1 MGNAFSRLSHEQRK
15 LVALSAAWFQVMDHT
30 VNPWLLQSV
39 AAGQR
44 SLASTYVNSL
54 VHAAVLFAIA
64 VRKIRA
70 AVGEKP
76 KSDVTAEDDTKP
88 GKGFSIG
95 ARNCLAITM
104 GYLLS
109 DLWSIRKQWQTFGST
124 LLHHAVG
131 ISLSWVAMV
140 LVPREYDTHVTPTF
154 LMELSTVMLDAMWLL
169 TAFGRGKS
177 TAHRVFTALFALSFL
192 VTRVI
197 GLPAYLLYIRQH
209 HPAMWAS
216 IGTMGKVGC
225 STLVGLMWFWG
236 WKIFQKFVRPARAL
250 ALASA

>member
-1 MGNAFSRLSHEQRK
+1 LPATHVR
-15 LVALSAAWFQVMDHT
+15 
-30 VNPWLLQSV
+30 NPSQ
-39 AAGQR
+39 
-44 SLASTYVNSL
+44 
-54 VHAAVLFAIA
+54 
-64 VRKIRA
+64 
-70 AVGEKP
+70 
-76 KSDVTAEDDTKP
+76 
-88 GKGFSIG
+88 
-95 ARNCLAITM
+95 
-104 GYLLS
+104 
-109 DLWSIRKQWQTFGST
+109 
-124 LLHHAVG
+124 AVG

-140 LVPREYDTHVTPTF
+140 LVPKEYDTHVTPTF

-236 WKIFQKFVRPARAL
+236 WKVGFGQAIGWACVRRAL
-250 ALASA
+250 EHAFWPACALGSTRTCWLLLHSPRYAALLPVYARIL